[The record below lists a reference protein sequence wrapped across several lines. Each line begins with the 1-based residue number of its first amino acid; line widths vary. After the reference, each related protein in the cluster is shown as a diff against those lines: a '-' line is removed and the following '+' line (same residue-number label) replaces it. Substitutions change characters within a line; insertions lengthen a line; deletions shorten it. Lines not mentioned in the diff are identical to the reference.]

1 MIKRIKVSNFRGIEK
16 LETDLDLITI
26 FCGSNRR
33 GKTSAIRSLEWAIS
47 GNAVKNNIVRN
58 GSEEA
63 RVIVSGDRSIIE
75 RSIVKGSTKS
85 KLSAHKITANGNEL
99 LPNAEKLLE
108 ANFPTPSFDPIN
120 FCFLD
125 NKSRSL
131 LIRNALESKGTM
143 EPEEAKEMGFD
154 LVSSKSIKKQLE
166 EWYEHYYEERR
177 VIGAEI
183 KGIKGKLDSATGL
196 KAVTDAEIAEK
207 EAEIKRLE
215 IEKEASKA
223 LEAKANIAK
232 QNAQT
237 LSKLQIDRDKLI
249 EELSTLQEVD
259 LGAMEA
265 ELAILKNKFQIS
277 ETEEKEL
284 FESIK
289 VLEKTLEII
298 GSDRFPVCPISSKI
312 NCKTDMSPVVI
323 ELKREL
329 NEKKQIIEDLHKL
342 NKGRKL
348 LIEENQTIINSQS
361 DIKLKRITL
370 DRVNS
375 TIESLGSLEQIVIT
389 KSVASF
395 DEDLKKER
403 EALTLMKVNK
413 SFTDDGNLEGLEKK
427 RELFDSYVKKIRNFL
442 DNELP
447 QRAKLDIPGITIK
460 DEGIFFKGIPLED
473 ESTSVQVR
481 LALAVLKKL
490 YPAIG
495 LITVDRLEVMDEKT
509 LEGFI
514 KTCKDQGIQ
523 VIASY
528 VGEVPN
534 KIKDIPNVKTITM

>member
-1 MIKRIKVSNFRGIEK
+1 MIKRIKVSNFRGIQK

-26 FCGSNRR
+26 FCGANRR

-47 GNAVKNNIVRN
+47 GNAVKKNIVRT

-75 RSIVKGSTKS
+75 RSIVKGSTKG
-85 KLSAHKITANGNEL
+85 KLSAHKITPNGNEL
-99 LPNAEKLLE
+99 IPNAEKLLE
-108 ANFPTPSFDPIN
+108 TNFPTPSFDPIN
-120 FCFLD
+120 FCFMD

-154 LVSSKSIKKQLE
+154 LDSSKSVKKQLE

-183 KGIKGKLDSATGL
+183 KGIKGKLDSATGM
-196 KAVTDAEIAEK
+196 KAVTDAEIAAK
-207 EAEIKRLE
+207 ETDIVALVAA
-215 IEKEASKA
+215 KESTQA

-237 LSKLQIDRDKLI
+237 LSKLQADRDRLI
-249 EELSTLQEVD
+249 EELSGLQEAD
-259 LGAMEA
+259 LGATEA
-265 ELAILKNKFQIS
+265 ELAILKNKFQVS

-289 VLEKTLEII
+289 VLEKTLEVI

-312 NCKTDMSPVVI
+312 ACKTDMNPVVA

-329 NEKKQIIEDLHKL
+329 NEKKQLIEESHKL

-348 LIEENQTIINSQS
+348 LIEEKQVVVNSQS
-361 DIKLKRITL
+361 DIKLKKISL
-370 DRVNS
+370 DRINS

-395 DEDLKKER
+395 DEDLKRER

-427 RELFDSYVKKIRNFL
+427 RELFDGYVKKIRNFL

-447 QRAKLDIPGITIK
+447 QRAKLDIPGIIIN
-460 DEGIFFKGIPLED
+460 DEGIFFKDIPLED

-523 VIASY
+523 VVASY
-528 VGEVPN
+528 VGEVPD

>member
-26 FCGSNRR
+26 FCGANRR

-47 GNAVKNNIVRN
+47 GNAVKKNIVRT

-75 RSIVKGSTKS
+75 RSIVKGSTKG
-85 KLSAHKITANGNEL
+85 KLSAHKITPNGNEL
-99 LPNAEKLLE
+99 IPNAEKLLE
-108 ANFPTPSFDPIN
+108 TNFPTPSFDPIN
-120 FCFLD
+120 FCFMD

-131 LIRNALESKGTM
+131 LIRNALENKGTM
-143 EPEEAKEMGFD
+143 EPEEAREMGFD
-154 LVSSKSIKKQLE
+154 LDPSKSVKKQLE

-196 KAVTDAEIAEK
+196 KAVTDAEIADK
-207 EAEIKRLE
+207 EAEIKNLE
-215 IEKEASKA
+215 TAKESTRA

-237 LSKLQIDRDKLI
+237 LSKLQADRDRLI
-249 EELSTLQEVD
+249 EELSGLQEVD
-259 LGAMEA
+259 LGATEA
-265 ELAILKNKFQIS
+265 ELAILKNKFQVS
-277 ETEEKEL
+277 ETEEKDL

-289 VLEKTLEII
+289 VLQKTLEII

-312 NCKTDMSPVVI
+312 TCKTDMNSVVA

-329 NEKKQIIEDLHKL
+329 NEKKQLVEESHKL

-348 LIEENQTIINSQS
+348 LIEEKQVVVNSQS
-361 DIKLKRITL
+361 DIKLKKISL
-370 DRVNS
+370 DRINS

-395 DEDLKKER
+395 DEDLKRER

-447 QRAKLDIPGITIK
+447 QRAKLDIPGIMIN

-523 VIASY
+523 VVASY
-528 VGEVPN
+528 VGEVPD
-534 KIKDIPNVKTITM
+534 KIKDILNVKTITM